1 MAFCLTFEYGQ
12 ALSIFLRKF
21 SNVFSLAWRL
31 PSSSNL
37 NVKAAKKGRKEE
49 STEDLVR
56 VFRTLPNSPFL
67 EQFKGMEPRT
77 MDDILD
83 IAFEK
88 MKLGKEETAEGEIAA
103 NWAKVVGR
111 AFAGKCAPDRLT
123 DDGVL
128 MIHASGA
135 AVRQELSFIKRQ
147 ILSSIQKL
155 PRCGH
160 VRDLSLRVT

>member
-1 MAFCLTFEYGQ
+1 M
-12 ALSIFLRKF
+12 
-21 SNVFSLAWRL
+21 
-31 PSSSNL
+31 
-37 NVKAAKKGRKEE
+37 KAAKKGRKEE

-56 VFRTLPNSPFL
+56 VFRTLPHSPFL

-77 MDDILD
+77 MEDILD
-83 IAFEK
+83 VAFEK

-103 NWAKVVGR
+103 NWAKIVGR

>member
-1 MAFCLTFEYGQ
+1 
-12 ALSIFLRKF
+12 
-21 SNVFSLAWRL
+21 
-31 PSSSNL
+31 
-37 NVKAAKKGRKEE
+37 VKAAKKGRKEE

-56 VFRTLPNSPFL
+56 VFRTLPDCPLL

-111 AFAGKCAPDRLT
+111 AFADKCAPDRLT

-135 AVRQELSFIKRQ
+135 AVRQELSFIKRK

>member
-1 MAFCLTFEYGQ
+1 MFFCLTFDYGQ

-21 SNVFSLAWRL
+21 SNIFSLAWRL
-31 PSSSNL
+31 PSSRNQ

-56 VFRTLPNSPFL
+56 VFRTLPHSPFL

-83 IAFEK
+83 VAFEK

-111 AFAGKCAPDRLT
+111 AFADKCAPDKLT

-147 ILSSIQKL
+147 ILSYIQKL

>member
-1 MAFCLTFEYGQ
+1 MTLKKRR
-12 ALSIFLRKF
+12 RK
-21 SNVFSLAWRL
+21 
-31 PSSSNL
+31 
-37 NVKAAKKGRKEE
+37 E
-49 STEDLVR
+49 STEDLIR
-56 VFRTLPNSPFL
+56 AFRTLPDSPFL
-67 EQFKGMEPRT
+67 TQFKGMEPQS
-77 MDDILD
+77 MEDILD

-103 NWAKVVGR
+103 NWTKLVGCV
-111 AFAGKCAPDRLT
+111 FAGKCAPDRLT

-135 AVRQELSFIKRQ
+135 AVRQELSFVKRK

-160 VRDLSLRVT
+160 VRDLSIRTT

>member
-1 MAFCLTFEYGQ
+1 MFFCHTFDYGQ

-21 SNVFSLAWRL
+21 SNIFSLAWRL
-31 PSSSNL
+31 PSSRNQ

-56 VFRTLPNSPFL
+56 VFRTLPHSPFL
-67 EQFKGMEPRT
+67 EQFKGIEPRS

-83 IAFEK
+83 VAFEK

-160 VRDLSLRVT
+160 VRDLSLRTT

>member
-1 MAFCLTFEYGQ
+1 MFFCLTFDYGQ

-21 SNVFSLAWRL
+21 SNIFSLAWRL
-31 PSSSNL
+31 PSSRNQ

-56 VFRTLPNSPFL
+56 VFRTLPHSPFL
-67 EQFKGMEPRT
+67 EQFKGIEPRT

-83 IAFEK
+83 VAFEK

-160 VRDLSLRVT
+160 IRDLSLRVT

>member
-1 MAFCLTFEYGQ
+1 MFFCLTFDYGQ
-12 ALSIFLRKF
+12 ALSIFLKKF
-21 SNVFSLAWRL
+21 SNIFSLAWRL
-31 PSSSNL
+31 PSSRNQ

-56 VFRTLPNSPFL
+56 VFRTLPHSPFL

-83 IAFEK
+83 VAFEK

-160 VRDLSLRVT
+160 IRDLSLRVT

>member
-1 MAFCLTFEYGQ
+1 MKEYVM
-12 ALSIFLRKF
+12 S
-21 SNVFSLAWRL
+21 
-31 PSSSNL
+31 
-37 NVKAAKKGRKEE
+37 AKKRRKKE
-49 STEDLVR
+49 STEDLVQ

-67 EQFKGMEPRT
+67 EPRS
-77 MDDILD
+77 MNDILD
-83 IAFEK
+83 VAFEK
-88 MKLGKEETAEGEIAA
+88 MKLGKEESAEGEIAA
-103 NWAKVVGR
+103 NWGKVVGR
-111 AFAGKCAPDRLT
+111 AFADKCAPDRLT

>member
-1 MAFCLTFEYGQ
+1 MFCCLTFDYGQ

-21 SNVFSLAWRL
+21 SNIFSLAWRL
-31 PSSSNL
+31 PSSRNQ

-56 VFRTLPNSPFL
+56 VFRTLPHSPFL

-77 MDDILD
+77 MEDILD
-83 IAFEK
+83 VAFEK

-103 NWAKVVGR
+103 NWAKIVGR

-135 AVRQELSFIKRQ
+135 AVRQELSFKKRQ

>member
-1 MAFCLTFEYGQ
+1 MFFCLTFDYGQ

-21 SNVFSLAWRL
+21 SNIFSLAWRL
-31 PSSSNL
+31 PSSRNQ

-56 VFRTLPNSPFL
+56 VFRTLPHSPFL

-77 MDDILD
+77 MEDILD
-83 IAFEK
+83 VAFEK

-160 VRDLSLRVT
+160 IRDLSLRVT

>member
-1 MAFCLTFEYGQ
+1 MFFCLTFDYGQ

-21 SNVFSLAWRL
+21 SNIFSLAWRL
-31 PSSSNL
+31 PSSRNQ

-56 VFRTLPNSPFL
+56 VFRTLPHSPFL
-67 EQFKGMEPRT
+67 EQFKGIEPRT

-83 IAFEK
+83 VAFEK

-103 NWAKVVGR
+103 NWAKIVGR

>member
-1 MAFCLTFEYGQ
+1 MMT
-12 ALSIFLRKF
+12 
-21 SNVFSLAWRL
+21 
-31 PSSSNL
+31 
-37 NVKAAKKGRKEE
+37 AKKRRKEE

-56 VFRTLPNSPFL
+56 VFRTLPHSPFL
-67 EQFKGMEPRT
+67 EQFKGIEPRT

-83 IAFEK
+83 VAFEK

-103 NWAKVVGR
+103 NWAKIVGR

-135 AVRQELSFIKRQ
+135 AVRQELSFKKRQ

>member
-1 MAFCLTFEYGQ
+1 MFFCLTFDYGQ

-21 SNVFSLAWRL
+21 SNIFSLAWRL
-31 PSSSNL
+31 PSSRNQ

-56 VFRTLPNSPFL
+56 VFRTLPHSPFL
-67 EQFKGMEPRT
+67 EQFKGIEPRT

-83 IAFEK
+83 VAFEK

>member
-1 MAFCLTFEYGQ
+1 MFFCLTFDYGQ

-21 SNVFSLAWRL
+21 SNIFSLAWRL
-31 PSSSNL
+31 PSSRNQ

-56 VFRTLPNSPFL
+56 VFRTLPHSPFL

-77 MDDILD
+77 MEDILD
-83 IAFEK
+83 VAFEK

>member
-1 MAFCLTFEYGQ
+1 
-12 ALSIFLRKF
+12 
-21 SNVFSLAWRL
+21 
-31 PSSSNL
+31 
-37 NVKAAKKGRKEE
+37 
-49 STEDLVR
+49 
-56 VFRTLPNSPFL
+56 
-67 EQFKGMEPRT
+67 MEPRT

-83 IAFEK
+83 VAFEK

-155 PRCGH
+155 PRCSH
-160 VRDLSLRVT
+160 IRDLSLRVT

>member
-1 MAFCLTFEYGQ
+1 MFFCLTFDYGQ

-21 SNVFSLAWRL
+21 SNIFSLAWRL
-31 PSSSNL
+31 PSSRNQ

-56 VFRTLPNSPFL
+56 VFRTLPHSPFL

>member
-1 MAFCLTFEYGQ
+1 MT
-12 ALSIFLRKF
+12 
-21 SNVFSLAWRL
+21 
-31 PSSSNL
+31 
-37 NVKAAKKGRKEE
+37 AKKRTKVE

-56 VFRTLPNSPFL
+56 VFRTLPHSPFL
-67 EQFKGMEPRT
+67 EQFKGKEPRS

-83 IAFEK
+83 VAFEK

-103 NWAKVVGR
+103 NWTKVVGR
-111 AFAGKCAPDRLT
+111 TFAGKCAPDRLT

-135 AVRQELSFIKRQ
+135 SVRQELSFIKRQ

-160 VRDLSLRVT
+160 VRDLSLRTT

>member
-1 MAFCLTFEYGQ
+1 MFFCLTFDYGQ

-21 SNVFSLAWRL
+21 SNIFSLAWRL
-31 PSSSNL
+31 PSSRNQ

-56 VFRTLPNSPFL
+56 VFRTLPHSPFL

-83 IAFEK
+83 VAFDK

-111 AFAGKCAPDRLT
+111 AFADKCAPDKLT

-147 ILSSIQKL
+147 ILSYIQKL

>member
-1 MAFCLTFEYGQ
+1 MT
-12 ALSIFLRKF
+12 
-21 SNVFSLAWRL
+21 
-31 PSSSNL
+31 
-37 NVKAAKKGRKEE
+37 AKKRRKVEVE

-56 VFRTLPNSPFL
+56 VFRTLPHSPFL
-67 EQFKGMEPRT
+67 EQFKGREPRS

-83 IAFEK
+83 VAFEK

-103 NWAKVVGR
+103 NWTKVVGR

-128 MIHASGA
+128 MIHASGE

-155 PRCGH
+155 PRCGY
-160 VRDLSLRVT
+160 VRDLSLRTT

>member
-1 MAFCLTFEYGQ
+1 MFFCLTFDYGQ

-21 SNVFSLAWRL
+21 SNIFSLAWRL
-31 PSSSNL
+31 PSSRNQ

-56 VFRTLPNSPFL
+56 VFRTLPHSPFL
-67 EQFKGMEPRT
+67 EQFKGIEPRS

-111 AFAGKCAPDRLT
+111 AFADKCAPDRLT

>member
-1 MAFCLTFEYGQ
+1 MQHETSKSRDFGVRLP
-12 ALSIFLRKF
+12 L
-21 SNVFSLAWRL
+21 FSLAWRL
-31 PSSSNL
+31 LSSSNL
-37 NVKAAKKGRKEE
+37 NVKAAKKGRQEE

-56 VFRTLPNSPFL
+56 VFRTLPHSPFL
-67 EQFKGMEPRT
+67 EQFKGIEPQS

-83 IAFEK
+83 VAFEK

-160 VRDLSLRVT
+160 IRDLSLRVT

>member
-1 MAFCLTFEYGQ
+1 MT
-12 ALSIFLRKF
+12 
-21 SNVFSLAWRL
+21 
-31 PSSSNL
+31 
-37 NVKAAKKGRKEE
+37 VKKRRNAE
-49 STEDLVR
+49 STEDLVH
-56 VFRTLPNSPFL
+56 VFRTLPNSPL
-67 EQFKGMEPRT
+67 LKQFKGIEPQSME
-77 MDDILD
+77 DILD
-83 IAFEK
+83 VAFEK

-103 NWAKVVGR
+103 NWTKIVGN

-135 AVRQELSFIKRQ
+135 AVRQELSFVKRQ

-160 VRDLSLRVT
+160 VRDLSLRTT